1 MAIHGNASQSCIRR
15 GFLLPRLAKAMVN
28 REFGTEVPVLF
39 SRILVMMHLEESLAL
54 SSGI

>member
-1 MAIHGNASQSCIRR
+1 
-15 GFLLPRLAKAMVN
+15 LPRLAKAMVN
-28 REFGTEVPVLF
+28 REFGTEVPALF